1 MRISDWSSDVCS
13 SDLGVGGGLR
23 HCGGNRE
30 RRGAENHGKS
40 CRASHRCAPTS
51 VVGVALLLRRSTR
64 WRADRS
70 SFLFLQRPWPAPMA
84 GPKKKAGPEVPRPAA
99 AAAGAARRRLSPAS
113 ADDLAGGEDEDRKS
127 TRLNSSHECE
137 Y

>member
-13 SDLGVGGGLR
+13 SDLLGTGGRVGGVGGGLR

-40 CRASHRCAPTS
+40 CRASHRCATTS

-64 WRADRS
+64 WRDDRS
-70 SFLFLQRPWPAPMA
+70 SFLFLH
-84 GPKKKAGPEVPRPAA
+84 
-99 AAAGAARRRLSPAS
+99 RRTEER
-113 ADDLAGGEDEDRKS
+113 GVGKEGVK
-127 TRLNSSHECE
+127 
-137 Y
+137 